1 MRSRR
6 NVPKASKLYY
16 KEGCVEH
23 QRRFPKLVKTCK
35 WKRIASPTP
44 HIEGNVEEG
53 IENEESERKGSRFT
67 VALCR

>member
-1 MRSRR
+1 MLNTKGDFQSW
-6 NVPKASKLYY
+6 SKSGSTEIEE
-16 KEGCVEH
+16 K
-23 QRRFPKLVKTCK
+23 KTCK